1 MPPYC
6 LGIDVGIGVQTR
18 SKVMIG
24 YGIFLIAGAL
34 VAISISGW
42 DRSKTALFSSGGAA
56 MMMVV
61 AALMASS
68 RVNALQKLGGIA
80 GFALPLVFAGTF
92 GWRLSLNKAK
102 PTAEQWLAQNP
113 GMAVDTA
120 QVQSALQ
127 NWLFPVFIVGSVLT
141 FVILVDLVRKTEAHP
156 EAVMADGRAATD

>member
-1 MPPYC
+1 
-6 LGIDVGIGVQTR
+6 
-18 SKVMIG
+18 MIG
-24 YGIFLIAGAL
+24 YGVFLVAGAL

-42 DRSKTALFSSGGAA
+42 DRGKTALFSSGGAA

-68 RVNALQKLGGIA
+68 RVGALRKLGGFA

-113 GMAVDTA
+113 GLAVDTA

-127 NWLFPVFIVGSVLT
+127 NWLFPVFIAGSVLT
-141 FVILVDLVRKTEAHP
+141 FVILVDLVRKTESHSD
-156 EAVMADGRAATD
+156 AVMADGRAATD